1 MKLVITGKGGDGV
14 KFLGTVLGKVLMTK
28 YNVVASFDY
37 DAANVG
43 GDIIGYIIFDKDKI
57 GNVTIDKADVLFK
70 LNDVSKDIKFD
81 RKVVISD
88 SEYRKNMVGL
98 GMILKS
104 LGLELDVSLLRSLIT
119 KDTDNNIKAVEY
131 GYSL

>member
-14 KFLGTVLGKVLMTK
+14 KFLGTVLSKVLMRK
-28 YNVVASFDY
+28 YNVVVSFDY

-43 GDIIGYIIFDKDKI
+43 GDIISYIIYSEEKI
-57 GNVTIDKADVLFK
+57 GNVTIDKADVLFR
-70 LNDVSKDIKFD
+70 LNKVGKEIKFD
-81 RKVVISD
+81 REVVVVD

-98 GMILKS
+98 GVILKS
-104 LGLELDVSLLRSLIT
+104 LNIGLDIELLRSLIT
-119 KDTDNNIKAVEY
+119 KDTGENIKSVEY